1 MYSIDRDFWWMHW
14 EDDEDGTARLK
25 IEQLGMSYKPRLHRW
40 NGILYSNE
48 LQFQYHFELN
58 CSQQFTLIL

>member
-1 MYSIDRDFWWMHW
+1 MYSIDRDFLMNAW

-40 NGILYSNE
+40 NWISYSND
-48 LQFQYHFELN
+48 LQFQF
-58 CSQQFTLIL
+58 